1 MGDLK
6 KSGMQNLDLI
16 NGFEIL
22 TDICGLTIDMIHPSD
37 LGMINMGE
45 NLARKLKP
53 MVEQIREGMV

>member
-1 MGDLK
+1 
-6 KSGMQNLDLI
+6 MQNPDLI

-22 TDICGLTIDMIHPSD
+22 TEIGRLTIDMIHPSD